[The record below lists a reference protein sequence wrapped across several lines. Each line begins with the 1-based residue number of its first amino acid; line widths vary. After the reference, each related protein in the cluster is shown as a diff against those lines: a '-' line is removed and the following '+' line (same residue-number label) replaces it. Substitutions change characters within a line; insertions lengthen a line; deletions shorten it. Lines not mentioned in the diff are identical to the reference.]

1 MRLSLSFKA
10 RQSGFPFSG
19 SINWL
24 ALGAVSNHVA
34 QRMTIGILLV
44 LLACQ
49 PFMDKRI

>member
-1 MRLSLSFKA
+1 MRLSLSFQA

-34 QRMTIGILLV
+34 LRMNHRHFTR
-44 LLACQ
+44 LAGL
-49 PFMDKRI
+49 PVVHG